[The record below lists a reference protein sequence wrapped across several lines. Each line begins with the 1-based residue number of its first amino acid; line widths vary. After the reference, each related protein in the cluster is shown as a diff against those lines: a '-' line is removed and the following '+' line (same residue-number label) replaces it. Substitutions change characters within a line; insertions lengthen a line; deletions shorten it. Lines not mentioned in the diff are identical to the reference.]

1 MCIRDRA
8 WLAGL
13 LSRFSAGRE
22 SFTSL
27 ARLIVIYLPMMV
39 SLAIIAPFVEWDRR
53 RLEDGVVDGEEALR
67 LQAKREW
74 LFAFA
79 AAFVMTGFIA
89 FVAGNMI
96 LGFF

>member
-1 MCIRDRA
+1 
-8 WLAGL
+8 
-13 LSRFSAGRE
+13 
-22 SFTSL
+22 
-27 ARLIVIYLPMMV
+27 MMV

>member
-1 MCIRDRA
+1 
-8 WLAGL
+8 
-13 LSRFSAGRE
+13 
-22 SFTSL
+22 
-27 ARLIVIYLPMMV
+27 
-39 SLAIIAPFVEWDRR
+39 VEWDRR